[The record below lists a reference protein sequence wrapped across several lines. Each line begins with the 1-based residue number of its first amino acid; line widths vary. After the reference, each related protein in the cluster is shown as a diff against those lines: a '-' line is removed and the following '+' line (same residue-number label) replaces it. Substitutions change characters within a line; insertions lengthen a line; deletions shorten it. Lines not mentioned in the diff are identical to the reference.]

1 MVYSEH
7 PDLLIGAYR
16 SSNAKLLFDETVLS
30 PYGLSVRV
38 ALLEFEGS
46 IVEVVHPGTLKA
58 ITDGTDTCLSG
69 DSPVS

>member
-46 IVEVVHPGTLKA
+46 IVEWYTRAP
-58 ITDGTDTCLSG
+58 
-69 DSPVS
+69 